1 MKSPLRT
8 GFLTV
13 IVLAILIAVS
23 GWILHEERP
32 VGEEGPA
39 ADALA
44 RRIQQAVNLTAWE
57 QTGAV
62 SWHFPGRDHLWDRQR
77 NLHRIS

>member
-62 SWHFPGRDHLWDRQR
+62 SWHFPGR
-77 NLHRIS
+77 